1 MALHRDVPVFLL
13 DLAWRLFLPYPIQQ
27 RPTCGN
33 WQMHGA
39 KGTRSGPVAEC
50 SWQCLHCL
58 LASLNKG
65 HLASFLV
72 QCKQCVNEWSGTK
85 WSWMREHSVCYLHLP
100 MHETWLPTNVVS
112 WRSAK
117 LSWSER
123 TWRRHI
129 ISFSFYP
136 DPHLERVEMHPFE
149 VGIYFGMIFVS
160 ISVKISVKKF

>member
-1 MALHRDVPVFLL
+1 
-13 DLAWRLFLPYPIQQ
+13 
-27 RPTCGN
+27 
-33 WQMHGA
+33 MHGA

-58 LASLNKG
+58 LASLDKG

-72 QCKQCVNEWSGTK
+72 QCKQCVNEWSGTE

-129 ISFSFYP
+129 ISFFLP
-136 DPHLERVEMHPFE
+136 RPPPWTGGNAPFWGGDLFRNDFRIDFSKDFSKK
-149 VGIYFGMIFVS
+149 VLTQNYSNILKINRLRNLLKYN
-160 ISVKISVKKF
+160 KISV